1 MNKRMRLEYQADRIE
16 ATLASHKVRS
26 RVAGGTV
33 TPRFVRFDLF
43 PEPGTRIQRISNL
56 AEELAL
62 SLNAPSCRV
71 FRRGGR
77 VQVEVPR
84 EDPAQVKFL
93 ELCAR
98 LEQVPACTALLGLDE
113 EAVPVLLRLPSADV
127 AHVLISGNTGS
138 GKTVLARTM
147 ALSLA
152 MHNRPARAVGVDR
165 SQAARLWR
173 VGALPHLL
181 TPLIHRPERAAEV
194 LDRLVDEMER
204 RDLGG
209 RSSPRI
215 VVFIDELADLM
226 MAGGRNIEQPL
237 TRLAQRGREAGIHL
251 VACTQRPAASV
262 IGGLVKSNFPV
273 RIVGSV
279 ASAED
284 AKVAAGLPRTGAER
298 LLGKGD
304 FWSSRAGSRFAC
316 RGPMPVRPRCGAS
329 WPKSRPVRGRAR
341 VLLGWDNGL
350 WMRRGGWRSVC
361 RRWLDLDIEPVCLA
375 RYMIDG
381 GSVCETSLNGP
392 VGAM

>member
-1 MNKRMRLEYQADRIE
+1 MNKRMRLEYQADCIE
-16 ATLASHKVRS
+16 ATLSSHKLRT
-26 RVAGGTV
+26 RVTGGV
-33 TPRFVRFDLF
+33 MTPRFVRFDLF

-62 SLNAPSCRV
+62 SLNASACRV
-71 FRRGGR
+71 FRQGGR

-84 EDPAQVKFL
+84 DDPGQVKFL
-93 ELCAR
+93 ELCAQ
-98 LEQVPACTALLGLDE
+98 LEQPPACSALLGLDE

-152 MHNRPARAVGVDR
+152 MYNPPRSLQLVLIDPKRRGFGVL
-165 SQAARLWR
+165 AP
-173 VGALPHLL
+173 LPHLL
-181 TPLIHRPERAAEV
+181 TPLIHRSEEATET
-194 LDRLVDEMER
+194 LGRLTQEMER
-204 RDLGG
+204 RDLCG

-226 MAGGRNIEQPL
+226 IAGKRSIEQPL

-284 AKVAAGLPRTGAER
+284 AKVAAGLPQTGAER
-298 LLGKGD
+298 LLGRGD
-304 FWSSRAGSRFAC
+304 FLVVARGEKIRVQGAYASLAQMRRIVAQMQAGQAPRAGSA
-316 RGPMPVRPRCGAS
+316 GLGQ
-329 WPKSRPVRGRAR
+329 R
-341 VLLGWDNGL
+341 VVDAT
-350 WMRRGGWRSVC
+350 
-361 RRWLDLDIEPVCLA
+361 RRWA
-375 RYMIDG
+375 H
-381 GSVCETSLNGP
+381 SLPAVAGP
-392 VGAM
+392 GH

>member
-1 MNKRMRLEYQADRIE
+1 M
-16 ATLASHKVRS
+16 
-26 RVAGGTV
+26 
-33 TPRFVRFDLF
+33 TPRFVRFDLL

-62 SLNAPSCRV
+62 SLNAPACRV
-71 FRRGGR
+71 CRRGGR

-84 EDPAQVKFL
+84 DDPGQVKFL
-93 ELCAR
+93 HLCAR
-98 LEQVPACTALLGLDE
+98 LEQPPAYSALLGLDE

-138 GKTVLARTM
+138 GKTVLARVM

-152 MHNRPARAVGVDR
+152 MYNPPRSLQLVLIDPKRRGFGVL
-165 SQAARLWR
+165 AP
-173 VGALPHLL
+173 LPHLL
-181 TPLIHRPERAAEV
+181 TPLIHRSEDATET
-194 LDRLVDEMER
+194 LTRLAQEMER
-204 RDLGG
+204 RDLCG

-226 MAGGRNIEQPL
+226 IAGKRNIEQPL

-284 AKVAAGLPRTGAER
+284 AKVAAGLPKTGAER
-298 LLGKGD
+298 LLGRGD
-304 FWSSRAGSRFAC
+304 FLVVA
-316 RGPMPVRPRCGAS
+316 RGEKIRVQGAYAS
-329 WPKSRPVRGRAR
+329 PGQ
-341 VLLGWDNGL
+341 
-350 WMRRGGWRSVC
+350 MRRIVAQMGARQAASVGPAGLGQRVVDVT
-361 RRWLDLDIEPVCLA
+361 RRLA
-375 RYMIDG
+375 H
-381 GSVCETSLNGP
+381 SLPAMAGP
-392 VGAM
+392 ES

>member
-1 MNKRMRLEYQADRIE
+1 MNKRMRLEYQADCIE
-16 ATLASHKVRS
+16 ATLSSHKLRT
-26 RVAGGTV
+26 RVTGGV
-33 TPRFVRFDLF
+33 MTPRFVRFELF

-62 SLNAPSCRV
+62 SLNAPACRV

-77 VQVEVPR
+77 VEVEVPR
-84 EDPAQVKFL
+84 EDPGQVKFL

-98 LEQVPACTALLGLDE
+98 LDQVPPCSALLGLDE

-127 AHVLISGNTGS
+127 AHVLVSGNTGS

-152 MHNRPARAVGVDR
+152 MYNPPRALQLVLIDPKRRGFGVL
-165 SQAARLWR
+165 SS
-173 VGALPHLL
+173 LPHLL
-181 TPLIHRPERAAEV
+181 TPLIHRPEGAAKV
-194 LDRLVDEMER
+194 LNRLVEEMER

-215 VVFIDELADLM
+215 IVFIDELADLM
-226 MAGGRNIEQPL
+226 MAGGRSIERPL

-251 VACTQRPAASV
+251 VACTQRPAATV
-262 IGGLVKSNFPV
+262 IGGLIKSNFPV

-298 LLGKGD
+298 LMGKGD
-304 FWSSRAGSRFAC
+304 FLVVA
-316 RGPMPVRPRCGAS
+316 RGEQFRVQGAYAS
-329 WPKSRPVRGRAR
+329 PAEIRRLIKDQAVKDRPVFDRAQSKR
-341 VLLGWDNGL
+341 
-350 WMRRGGWRSVC
+350 
-361 RRWLDLDIEPVCLA
+361 I
-375 RYMIDG
+375 
-381 GSVCETSLNGP
+381 
-392 VGAM
+392 